1 MVNTSKVRAVISCAW
16 RNSSGTW
23 MVAASAVSL
32 TSEMK
37 LLPSGGKAVRAACG
51 RIARRMAWPRVMP
64 MLAAASHWPR
74 SMELIAARRISQA

>member
-1 MVNTSKVRAVISCAW
+1 MVKISKVRAVINCAW

-32 TSEMK
+32 TSEIK
-37 LLPSGGKAVRAACG
+37 LLPSGGRAVRMACG
-51 RIARRMAWPRVMP
+51 RMARRRVCARVMP

-74 SMELIAARRISQA
+74 SMELMAARRISQA